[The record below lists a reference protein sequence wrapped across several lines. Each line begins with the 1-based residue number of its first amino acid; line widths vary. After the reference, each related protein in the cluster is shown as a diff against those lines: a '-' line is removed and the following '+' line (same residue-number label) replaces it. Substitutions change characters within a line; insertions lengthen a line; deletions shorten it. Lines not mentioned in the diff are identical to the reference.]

1 MPKRGDARLPGGA
14 QYFMFSISVHHMVIQ
29 CAARAGATPHGNV
42 FKQWLIA
49 GVASL
54 AFCATTFAA
63 VNTPPVNPTP
73 PVDTTPPVI
82 GGVAPGIAVV
92 GQSFSFQPSA
102 SDTAGSALTFAVAN
116 QPGWASFDPAT
127 GRLYGVPS
135 ETDVGPNEGIAI
147 SVSDGT
153 YQRALPAFRLTVA
166 RTPSATQRKSNY
178 GHYFATHYSDTPAD
192 AAMLCEQSGVSG
204 VVWRQTWQQV
214 EPAQGL
220 YDFSSFDKALT
231 AIATSKN
238 PQCQL
243 WLMVEFK
250 SFVNSPVKNPCP
262 VYLQAQHSAP
272 NSNGSG
278 AATCFMWEPEVVN
291 AYVAMMKAAATRFD
305 GDPHVEGLIL
315 QESSL
320 GFNGATSQDVDDG
333 GSYSAPAWRDALV
346 ELIDQCAASFA
357 NSRCVS
363 FLNFL
368 KGGQSY
374 LNDISAAISA
384 IPGNQVC
391 FSGPDVLPDSPGL
404 YLDNNRAYQVLT
416 RHVGCRSNSIQ
427 NDSYQVSGCGLD
439 CIFHFAVSG
448 TFGDF
453 PKAAPLSGGL
463 CVNSYLFW
471 NDRTT
476 KSATGL
482 DWTDALPVIAANPYG
497 PGWYQQ
503 CTGSSGA
510 P

>member
-1 MPKRGDARLPGGA
+1 MPARGDAGLPGGA
-14 QYFMFSISVHHMVIQ
+14 RYLMAYSMQ
-29 CAARAGATPHGNV
+29 R
-42 FKQWLIA
+42 LIA
-49 GVASL
+49 ALASL
-54 AFCATTFAA
+54 ALCSTTWAA
-63 VNTPPVNPTP
+63 VDTGPA
-73 PVDTTPPVI
+73 DTTPPVI
-82 GGVAPGIAVV
+82 GGVAPGVAVV

-102 SDTAGSALTFAVAN
+102 SDTDGNALSFSIANRPHWATFD
-116 QPGWASFDPAT
+116 SAT
-127 GRLYGVPS
+127 GRLHGTPQ
-135 ETDVGPNEGIAI
+135 EPDLGPHEGIAI

-153 YQRALPAFRLTVA
+153 YQRALPAFRIRVA
-166 RTPSATQRKSNY
+166 RTAAATQLKSNY

-192 AAMLCEQSGVSG
+192 AAMLCEQAGVSG

-220 YDFSSFDKALT
+220 YDFSSFDRVLT
-231 AIATSKN
+231 AIAASRN

-243 WLMVEFK
+243 WLIVEFK
-250 SFVNSPVKNPCP
+250 SFANSPVKNPCP
-262 VYLQAQHSAP
+262 LYLQAQHSGP
-272 NSNGSG
+272 NSSAGG

-291 AYVAMMKAAATRFD
+291 AYVAMMQAAAMRFD

-320 GFNGATSQDVDDG
+320 GFNGAYSQDVDDG
-333 GSYSAPAWRDALV
+333 GSYSALAWRDALV
-346 ELIDQCAASFA
+346 DIIDQCATSFA
-357 NSRCVS
+357 TSRCVS
-363 FLNFL
+363 FLNFMR
-368 KGGQSY
+368 GGQPY
-374 LNDISAAISA
+374 LHDISAAIAA

-391 FSGPDVLPDSPGL
+391 FSGPDVLPDSPSL
-404 YLDNNRAYQVLT
+404 YLDSNRAYEVLT

-427 NDSYQVSGCGLD
+427 NDSYQVADCGLD

-453 PKAAPLSGGL
+453 PNDAPMSGGL

-503 CTGSSGA
+503 CTGSDGA